1 MNQHL
6 GETANSIIESV
17 EVVDEIMGNTDLE
30 EIENDPINPH
40 PPSYYTE
47 FTTPDAMQPP
57 NLALLSDKNYCLLF
71 QKEFLVEVSLV

>member
-1 MNQHL
+1 
-6 GETANSIIESV
+6 V

-71 QKEFLVEVSLV
+71 